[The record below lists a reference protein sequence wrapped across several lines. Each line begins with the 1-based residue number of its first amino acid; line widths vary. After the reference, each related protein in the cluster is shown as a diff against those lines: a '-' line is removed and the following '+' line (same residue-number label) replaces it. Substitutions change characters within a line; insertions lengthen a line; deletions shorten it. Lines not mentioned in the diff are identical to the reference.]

1 MRAPDP
7 TSEQAIAESR
17 LRSITTPH
25 RRPLQETPPDIPPT
39 FQAFRTAGI
48 TTPANPRVRILLAVA
63 VVAAIVAA
71 LYVWRS
77 QPEPQPLPPPP
88 AAAPQPPA
96 PTPTP
101 TGTVTIDITGKIRKP
116 GVYTLPLGSRVTD
129 ALQAAGGLRQGTTPG
144 TINLARRL
152 VDGEQIIVGPQ
163 PPGAPP
169 ANPTLAD
176 PATTSIDLNTATLNE
191 LEQLPGVGE
200 VLAGRIIDY
209 RTTHGGFRTIDQLRE
224 VSGIGPRK
232 FEALKPKV
240 HI

>member
-25 RRPLQETPPDIPPT
+25 RPPPDIPPT

-48 TTPANPRVRILLAVA
+48 TAPTKPRVRILLAIA
-63 VVAAIVAA
+63 VTAAIVAA
-71 LYVWRS
+71 IYAWRS

-88 AAAPQPPA
+88 AAAPQPA
-96 PTPTP
+96 PSPSP
-101 TGTVTIDITGKIRKP
+101 TGTVTIDITGKVRKP
-116 GVYTLPLGSRVTD
+116 GVCTLPTGSRVTD

-152 VDGEQIIVGPQ
+152 IDGEQIIVGPQ

-169 ANPTLAD
+169 PNPALAD
-176 PATTSIDLNTATLNE
+176 PSTTTIDLNTATLAE

-200 VLAGRIIDY
+200 VLAGRILDY
-209 RTTHGGFRTIDQLRE
+209 RTTHGGFHTIDQLRE
-224 VSGIGPRK
+224 ISGIGPRK

-240 HI
+240 HV

>member
-25 RRPLQETPPDIPPT
+25 HRPPPDIPPT

-48 TTPANPRVRILLAVA
+48 TTPGKPRVRILLAIAVA
-63 VVAAIVAA
+63 AAIVAA
-71 LYVWRS
+71 LYAWRS

-88 AAAPQPPA
+88 AAALQPPA
-96 PTPTP
+96 ASPTP
-101 TGTVTIDITGKIRKP
+101 TGTVTIDIAGKVRKP
-116 GVYTLPLGSRVTD
+116 GVYTLPIGSRVTD

-144 TINLARRL
+144 TVNLARRL
-152 VDGEQIIVGPQ
+152 IDGEQIIVGPQ

-169 ANPTLAD
+169 ANPVLAD
-176 PATTSIDLNTATLNE
+176 PSTTTIDLNTAALAE

-209 RTTHGGFRTIDQLRE
+209 RTAHGGFHTIDQLRE
-224 VSGIGPRK
+224 ISGIGPRK

-240 HI
+240 HV